1 MQPLLHQ
8 TSHSLV
14 MSETKHPTQCYLD
27 DYALDAFNAFLLKVN
42 NTLECVSRFG
52 LVSFVNNKGLQTY
65 INVSKNGWKM
75 NINES

>member
-1 MQPLLHQ
+1 M
-8 TSHSLV
+8 
-14 MSETKHPTQCYLD
+14 MSETKHPTPCYSY

-65 INVSKNGWKM
+65 DNVSKNGSKM
-75 NINES
+75 NENESWEQL